1 MCHNL
6 LKTNALLCSAV
17 AALLLYIYRLLALSL
32 SLPPTIIINKTPQ
45 LQPLTTDSNALTNDF
60 NALTNDFN

>member
-1 MCHNL
+1 MRF
-6 LKTNALLCSAV
+6 S

-45 LQPLTTDSNALTNDF
+45 LQPLLTTDSNALTNDF